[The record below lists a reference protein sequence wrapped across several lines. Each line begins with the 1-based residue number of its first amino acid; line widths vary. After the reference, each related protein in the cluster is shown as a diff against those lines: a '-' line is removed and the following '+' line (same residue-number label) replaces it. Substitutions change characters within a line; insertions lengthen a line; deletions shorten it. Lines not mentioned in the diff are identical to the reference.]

1 MKCLRF
7 LLSIVAGA
15 FFLCVAT
22 PASLAQCHQPT
33 TIAISYTWPPNNL
46 VAVHE
51 GSVPTVPLTTAM
63 NNWNAGLYSTFDCYP
78 SFALDSGTAG
88 RDIFMSYAPLPPPP
102 QCPPGFICFTRGV
115 TDLQNAK
122 FLSGRLSSVNITINS
137 AVNANDPLIEVIAHE
152 FGHTFA
158 LNDCYFT
165 DPVTGQPVC
174 PIHSSVME
182 KNAPTNSI
190 NGLIGT
196 PGPTTCDLTAVA
208 GVATDY
214 RCPPPPPPPD
224 PCPGQCQCGPG
235 NLKGTQTHKGAQIR
249 KVQSTCCPCTP
260 IIIDTSG
267 NGFTLTSAVA
277 GVKFDM
283 SGKGYPVQMSWTAP
297 GSSDA
302 FLALPGADGLTVRQL
317 YTAAAISDPFPPCLG
332 SS

>member
-33 TIAISYTWPPNNL
+33 TITISYTWPPNNL

-102 QCPPGFICFTRGV
+102 QCRPGFICFTRGV

-137 AVNANDPLIEVIAHE
+137 AVNANDVVMKPDIPANRLLAGLEVRLQDFQNLSPLIFLRV
-152 FGHTFA
+152 G
-158 LNDCYFT
+158 
-165 DPVTGQPVC
+165 
-174 PIHSSVME
+174 SV
-182 KNAPTNSI
+182 NHRI
-190 NGLIGT
+190 
-196 PGPTTCDLTAVA
+196 CVRDHFDHVLTIRTAN
-208 GVATDY
+208 
-214 RCPPPPPPPD
+214 PD
-224 PCPGQCQCGPG
+224 PGMTR
-235 NLKGTQTHKGAQIR
+235 KGFELLE
-249 KVQSTCCPCTP
+249 VESE
-260 IIIDTSG
+260 
-267 NGFTLTSAVA
+267 
-277 GVKFDM
+277 
-283 SGKGYPVQMSWTAP
+283 
-297 GSSDA
+297 
-302 FLALPGADGLTVRQL
+302 
-317 YTAAAISDPFPPCLG
+317 
-332 SS
+332 